1 LLSCFAA
8 EVSNGISAEVFGMGK
23 GSEFTGCGFSVAVSK
38 LLAVVG

>member
-23 GSEFTGCGFSVAVSK
+23 GEFTGCGFSVAVGK